1 MIRGSGPRPDPESFA
16 FSVLINF
23 FTDPDPRIRI
33 RVRVTPNSF
42 RKNLNMIFLEEK
54 RIRATFEWIHVWF
67 LHFSFKKDAVPGLRI
82 ESGSGP
88 RSGSARLPS
97 HRYRSKV
104 RYRTATDYGP
114 GICIR
119 DRIPYRTVRIRI

>member
-16 FSVLINF
+16 FSVLMNF

-82 ESGSGP
+82 ET
-88 RSGSARLPS
+88 RI
-97 HRYRSKV
+97 
-104 RYRTATDYGP
+104 RTE
-114 GICIR
+114 
-119 DRIPYRTVRIRI
+119 VRIRASALAPVP